1 MPYFLGMHVRKGG
14 KQQTPRVHRLL
25 KATGIPPRLKTFPKE
40 TNKIMRL
47 FFMTRTENNK
57 GERAVLYNWKIWYL
71 KTHTHTK
78 ALLSFTPRTMQ
89 CKTKNSSVLSHCY
102 RK

>member
-1 MPYFLGMHVRKGG
+1 
-14 KQQTPRVHRLL
+14 
-25 KATGIPPRLKTFPKE
+25 
-40 TNKIMRL
+40 
-47 FFMTRTENNK
+47 MTRTENNK